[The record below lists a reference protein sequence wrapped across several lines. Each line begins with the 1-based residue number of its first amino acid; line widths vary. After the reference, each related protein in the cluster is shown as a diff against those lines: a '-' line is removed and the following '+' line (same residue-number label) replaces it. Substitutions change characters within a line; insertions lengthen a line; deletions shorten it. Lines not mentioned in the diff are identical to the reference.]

1 MSGSN
6 MTIKGLADP
15 GLVVVCTD
23 LHDLGLY
30 SVLRKSGK
38 SHYFATSRNI
48 LFCIQ
53 LQLIN

>member
-53 LQLIN
+53 IQLIN